1 MIHADHLPAMPRP
14 RAFIGRALVLC
25 VLVVAVLLASAV
37 PARAAGQRVA
47 LVIANSAYRHVTPL
61 PNPQSD
67 GRLIAN
73 ALRTAG
79 FASVQVLENQT
90 QEQMVANLRTFRT
103 RAESADVALVYFA
116 GHGIESGGENFLIPV
131 DARIESERDL
141 RFVAVTLQ
149 MLQDATEGASRL
161 KVVILDACRTPP
173 PTMRRIDG
181 ARRGSG
187 QGLAEVNP
195 QPNSLVVFSARAGT
209 AALDGK
215 GSNSPFAEALAS
227 SLVQPGREISL
238 LFRRVRDEVLRL
250 TAGEQEPFTYGSLS
264 SEEFY
269 FIPPAARPQAPALSL
284 EDEAW
289 GLCRSAS
296 GRTPCETYLSR
307 FPAGRFAE
315 LARARI
321 ADLATPAP
329 TTPTTRPTTAPLIP
343 QGGAGQQ
350 PAASG
355 ILNNLSVAETVAGL
369 GLTVR
374 LANGGQAMR
383 VDAVSPSGLAAGHI
397 LPGDEIVAINS
408 AALTPGIAA
417 TRQLLDPFNA
427 QGRIKLLIRRGPAS
441 SLVILRQP

>member
-1 MIHADHLPAMPRP
+1 MPQFPPNPAPCGGKAAGGRRP
-14 RAFIGRALVLC
+14 GLWLLALA
-25 VLVVAVLLASAV
+25 AVLLGAV
-37 PARAAGQRVA
+37 PAHAGQRVA
-47 LVIANSAYRHVTPL
+47 LVIANSAYRNVTVL

-67 GRLIAN
+67 GRLIAS

-79 FASVQVLENQT
+79 FSSVQVLENQT
-90 QEQMVANLRTFRT
+90 REQMVAGLRDFRS

-116 GHGIESGGENFLIPV
+116 GHGIESGGENFLIPI

-173 PTMRRIDG
+173 PTIRRIDG

-195 QPNSLVVFSARAGT
+195 QANSLVVFSARAGT

-215 GSNSPFAEALAS
+215 GANSPFAEALAS

-250 TAGEQEPFTYGSLS
+250 TGGEQEPFTYGSLS

-269 FIPPAARPQAPALSL
+269 FIPPPARAAAAPALSL

-296 GRTPCETYLSR
+296 GRTPCDAYLAG
-307 FPAGRFAE
+307 FPTGRFAG

-321 ADLATPAP
+321 TDLSAATPPGQVPAP
-329 TTPTTRPTTAPLIP
+329 VPSPEKPFAP
-343 QGGAGQQ
+343 GALAN
-350 PAASG
+350 PS
-355 ILNNLSVAETVAGL
+355 IAETVSGL

-374 LANGGQAMR
+374 LARGGEALL
-383 VDAVSPSGLAAGHI
+383 VDAVNANGLASGHI

-408 AALTPGIAA
+408 APLAPNIAA
-417 TRQLLDPFNA
+417 TRQLLDPFQA